1 MAILGI
7 RKYPEKILKQ
17 KASPVKVIDKVLQT
31 LIDDMVETMYAAPG
45 VGLAAPQ
52 VGVSKRLAVIDI
64 STKGAQMPLLVL
76 INPEVVNK
84 EGCIEF
90 EEGCLSFPGYTAIV
104 ERAETMVVRAMDR
117 EGKLVE
123 IESEGLLSIAL
134 QHEIDHLD
142 GILLID
148 RISPIKREFFKK
160 RFQKV
165 HKSAKERVETK

>member
-17 KASPVKVIDKVLQT
+17 KASPVKVIDKELQT

-76 INPEVVNK
+76 INPEVVSE

-90 EEGCLSFPGYTAIV
+90 EEGCLSFPGYTAKV

-117 EGKLVE
+117 GGKMVE